1 MLVYLLFWSLFF
13 LFASLSIFN
22 NRALSAVSLF
32 SAFFILFYFTGLR
45 YYSAN
50 DYLSYMWLYD
60 ITPSLFQSN
69 SSFSEVPAEVGYI
82 FLNSVFKT
90 FEAEGYFFLFVLAFF
105 SLMLKFVVLNRIA
118 LYPLVS
124 AFVYFSFVYYNS
136 EFIQVRWAFALCF
149 LYFSAYFFVLEN
161 KKATFIFIVFA
172 ALFHIASLMFV
183 FLFLISFFVS
193 KYKLKSFTFLS
204 GLLLFFSSNFINVPE
219 LLLNFV
225 PLGNGGY
232 FLVKVKGYLENA
244 EEGIALHVQLRYFL
258 SFILCYIFFKIHE
271 SNIMD
276 DKKCE
281 SWVVRVQDRL
291 LDIYLVSSSICFL
304 FMSFPILANRIYVFN
319 DFVFS
324 VIIIN
329 FIAMIRDLPLRLTSL
344 MVALLVC
351 YAYHYLILNSMLSKS
366 NVREYS
372 GWLKMLY

>member
-1 MLVYLLFWSLFF
+1 MLVYLLLWSLFF

-22 NRALSAVSLF
+22 SRALSAVSLL
-32 SAFFILFYFTGLR
+32 SAFFVLSYFTGLR

-50 DYLSYMWLYD
+50 DYLSYMWIYD
-60 ITPSLFQSN
+60 ITPSLFQSD
-69 SSFSEVPAEVGYI
+69 SSFSEVPAEVGYV
-82 FLNSVFKT
+82 FLNSVFKI
-90 FEAEGYFFLFVLAFF
+90 FDAEGYFFLFVLAFF

-124 AFVYFSFVYYNS
+124 AFIYFSFVYYNS

-149 LYFSAYFFVLEN
+149 LYFSAYFFVLE
-161 KKATFIFIVFA
+161 KKRATFILIVFA
-172 ALFHIASLMFV
+172 ALFHIASLMLFFI
-183 FLFLISFFVS
+183 FLAAFTVS
-193 KYKLKSFTFLS
+193 KYKLKSLTFFI
-204 GLLLFFSSNFINVPE
+204 GVLLFFSSNFINVPE
-219 LLLNFV
+219 LLLNFA

-232 FLVKVKGYLENA
+232 FLAKVKGYLENA

-258 SFILCYIFFKIHE
+258 SFVLCYSFFKIYE
-271 SNIMD
+271 INNLDNI
-276 DKKCE
+276 KCKG
-281 SWVVRVQDRL
+281 WVVRVQDRL
-291 LDIYLVSSSICFL
+291 LDIYLVSSSVCFL

-344 MVALLVC
+344 LVALLVC

-366 NVREYS
+366 NVRDYS